1 MRRTVR
7 KTGLIITSAAAG
19 LAALSQCNAG
29 LLGDLFDKH
38 TDKDRDEIEKRMPAC
53 DCSFGYF
60 STAWQPWGTCD
71 QNCGVG
77 CSSDSCRNSTPSI
90 LPSFQP
96 GYSSGQ
102 SSDTSQSYPETRTP
116 PSSTVSPAQP
126 EVIHSLPDSD
136 GSSPSPILMT
146 PVNPEPVPKDS
157 SSAAQPPLISHPFAA
172 PQPPAANP
180 FPRAVKSNPELPS
193 PNSNPYSNPGL
204 ATPLPNTPALRSLLP
219 QLTPG
224 ASVPLDPPSP
234 SPGLSAPAATLPQP
248 ITQPAPNYGSQG
260 TGITL
265 PPRRATSVTID
276 VPPGSAGTTLSLPD
290 PVRSGST
297 LGGAAGSPSSETGT
311 PEATPNPAGTPL
323 RPLTPEPS
331 LRRQPPTPQPSIIPG
346 PAATFRMPAY
356 QAVPQQMVPRQVV
369 PQFPP
374 VQHANA
380 QPVIRQ
386 YPTVPQQMQPQLQP
400 GQQFQPATHWQAVP
414 QQQSQQ
420 QRNWRV
426 MPGAYIQQRG
436 IQQPGNQQL
445 PQVEPQRLQPT
456 PSERVIFLPPPPRR

>member
-7 KTGLIITSAAAG
+7 KTGLLITSAAAG

-38 TDKDRDEIEKRMPAC
+38 TDKDRDEIEQRVPAC

-71 QNCGVG
+71 QNCGTG
-77 CSSDSCRNSTPSI
+77 CLSGSCRNSAPSI

-102 SSDTSQSYPETRTP
+102 PLDNPQTYPDTWTP
-116 PSSTVSPAQP
+116 PRSTISPAQP
-126 EVIHSLPDSD
+126 EVIHSLPDSN

-146 PVNPEPVPKDS
+146 PVSPEPEPKDS
-157 SSAAQPPLISHPFAA
+157 SSATQPPSISHPFAA
-172 PQPPAANP
+172 SQPPAANP
-180 FPRAVKSNPELPS
+180 FPRAVRKNPELPS
-193 PNSNPYSNPGL
+193 FNSNPYSNPGL
-204 ATPLPNTPALRSLLP
+204 ATPSPNTPAPRAPLP

-224 ASVPLDPPSP
+224 SSVPLDPPRP
-234 SPGLSAPAATLPQP
+234 SPGLSAPATKLPQP
-248 ITQPAPNYGSQG
+248 FVQPAPDNGSQG

-276 VPPGSAGTTLSLPD
+276 VPHGSAGTTLSLPD
-290 PVRSGST
+290 PVRSGSNF
-297 LGGAAGSPSSETGT
+297 GGAAGSPTPDTGT
-311 PEATPNPAGTPL
+311 PEATPNPAGAPL

-356 QAVPQQMVPRQVV
+356 QAVPQQMVPRQAV

-380 QPVIRQ
+380 QPVTRQ
-386 YPTVPQQMQPQLQP
+386 YPTVPQQIQPQQQLQSR
-400 GQQFQPATHWQAVP
+400 QQFQPATHWQAVP
-414 QQQSQQ
+414 QRQPQQ

-436 IQQPGNQQL
+436 IQQM
-445 PQVEPQRLQPT
+445 PQVQPQRLQPT